1 MTILK
6 KSLKILFILL
16 NTLALSIV
24 FISLFLLYFFIFEIK
39 FSFLSKK
46 IESLTQNKVKLES
59 INLKWSTSLKKPI
72 IVLNNMRYNNQD
84 IQVNFTNLGI
94 GLNIKSLIFKKQ
106 IILENIEIGGIDL
119 NIDLK
124 RDKQKIINSNT
135 KNIEINNTSI
145 NPETNNSFFLQKLI
159 ENYQRYNLK
168 IEPKITNREKLA
180 LKDNKDNKANKFN
193 QESFVNY
200 LLKNKYKIYDA
211 IYHFNNT
218 YQELRDLKTIIIT
231 DSSINL
237 QLPNKSYILTLS
249 ELSLVF
255 KKDYIHSKL
264 YLNLDTQKEKSS
276 IVTEL
281 NLYQNYKIVIN
292 NKVNNIFLKEI
303 IDIFNNYNFNN
314 FNAQSD
320 SFLKN
325 IKIKDSKIN
334 SNLQFIYH
342 LKNGIEVLK
351 GNFNI
356 TDGKIGI
363 KNILNNY
370 LKVKNIDNNI
380 YFNNEKIDIESNF
393 YFNSSEIEI
402 IPLEVNT
409 NINSISSKISINLKD
424 KRLDIKDLSIVIDND
439 NIFKSTVN
447 IENFYQNPKFHI
459 ELEINNLTKDDI
471 IHYWGNAILKD
482 IKNYLNKNIAKANF
496 TKNTLIIDFIFQN
509 SNLILNKLEGKSFVS
524 DLDMVYVEGLP
535 NVVAKSTVLSYSQN
549 DLIIEYQ
556 DGITG
561 NLTSPKGTIYIKD
574 GDPKKVGYQSLLGIN
589 IDGYGIYKDALNFI
603 SNQPLNLVND
613 ELKSLDISSNLVSNI
628 KLEYDFNLSK
638 VKNIKITAQ
647 LKDLV
652 FNNIL
657 ETIGIEK
664 GFLDLSITDDSLSL
678 EGYGYYQDNKL
689 FYSYVNNF
697 ITKTLSSNEE
707 DNNNYFKSKY
717 NITLE
722 NLDIQTVKSLSFFP
736 EILKD
741 FISGKTSFKVE
752 GITNFNQK
760 ENITVKGDLKDIVID
775 LPQYNYKKTLKENGD
790 FNISVNLNNKLL
802 DTLNI
807 TLNNPNI
814 SGDIN
819 LSFSNSQ
826 VSSYKI
832 TNFNLNN
839 IVKNLN
845 LIFKTVNQ
853 NTKYELKV
861 IDVNADYLDLTGYF
875 KYIRDV
881 NKVSSNQPIKDSIQ
895 KNTDN
900 ENPIT
905 VNLNRLDIKQEFE
918 KNFWQYDYD
927 ININVAKLSN
937 KGIIL
942 DNLGLTYIIS
952 EGRIK
957 ELLFKGYFSENL
969 SLIKLQNKNSIVINI
984 DNLGNLLKLFSISEI
999 ISGGNLYGVSQ
1010 FSYNEAGDFIH
1021 KGNLNLDSFVL
1032 GFVNFNNSNITYK
1045 GLNYNYD
1052 SILQVNG
1059 TLMGASLIAK
1069 INFNDYS
1076 VYGTGTIIPI
1086 QLANVLLSKI
1096 PILSDLFNLAKP
1108 EKNNQGILQIPL
1120 TVTGKLYDINY
1131 KFSRDKKIS
1140 QEQKTESLID
1150 KINKQEQPPQEKE
1163 QLQEQPPETQE
1174 QKTDTTA
1181 PKQQESTN

>member
-24 FISLFLLYFFIFEIK
+24 FISLLLLYFFIFEIK

-84 IQVNFTNLGI
+84 VQINFTNLGI
-94 GLNIKSLIFKKQ
+94 GLNLKSLIFKKQ

-124 RDKQKIINSNT
+124 KDKQKIINSNT
-135 KNIEINNTSI
+135 QNIAINNKSI
-145 NPETNNSFFLQKLI
+145 NQEKNNSFFLQKLI
-159 ENYQRYNLK
+159 EDYQRYNLK

-180 LKDNKDNKANKFN
+180 LKDNKANKFN

-249 ELSLVF
+249 ELSLLF
-255 KKDYIHSKL
+255 KKDYIYSKL

-276 IVTEL
+276 IATDL
-281 NLYQNYKIVIN
+281 KLYQNYKIVIN

-303 IDIFNNYNFNN
+303 IDIFNNYNFN
-314 FNAQSD
+314 AKKD

-370 LKVKNIDNNI
+370 LKIKNIDNNI

-402 IPLEVNT
+402 IPLAVNT

-424 KRLDIKDLSIVIDND
+424 KRVDINDLSIVIDND

-459 ELEINNLTKDDI
+459 ELEINNLTKDDV

-496 TKNTLIIDFIFQN
+496 TKNTLTIDFIFQN
-509 SNLILNKLEGKSFVS
+509 SNLILNKLAGKSFVS
-524 DLDMVYVEGLP
+524 DLDMIYVEGLP
-535 NVVAKSTVLSYSQN
+535 SVFAKSTVLSYSQN

-556 DGITG
+556 NGITG
-561 NLTSPKGTIYIKD
+561 NLTSPQGTIYIKD
-574 GDPKKVGYQSLLGIN
+574 GDPKKVGYQAVLGIN
-589 IDGYGIYKDALNFI
+589 IDGYGIYKDALSFI
-603 SNQPLNLVND
+603 SNQPLNLVTD
-613 ELKSLDISSNLVSNI
+613 ELKSLDITSNLVSNI

-664 GFLDLSITDDSLSL
+664 GFLDLSITDDSLRL

-697 ITKTLSSNEE
+697 VTKTLSSNEE

-717 NITLE
+717 NITLD
-722 NLDIQTVKSLSFFP
+722 NLDLQIVKSLSFFP

-775 LPQYNYKKTLKENGD
+775 LPQYNYKKILKENGD

-819 LSFSNSQ
+819 LSFSDSQ
-826 VSSYKI
+826 VNSYKI
-832 TNFNLNN
+832 TNFTLNN

-845 LIFKTVNQ
+845 LIFKKVNQ
-853 NTKYELKV
+853 NKNYELKF

-875 KYIRDV
+875 KYIREL
-881 NKVSSNQPIKDSIQ
+881 NTKNQHEPLKYSIQ
-895 KNTDN
+895 QNTDS
-900 ENPIT
+900 ENNNIQDFT
-905 VNLNRLDIKQEFE
+905 AVNLNKIDIKQELK

-927 ININVAKLSN
+927 IHINVKKLSN

-942 DNLGLTYIIS
+942 DNLGLTYVIS
-952 EGRIK
+952 EGKIK

-969 SLIKLQNKNSIVINI
+969 SLIKLQNKNNIVINI

-1010 FSYNEAGDFIH
+1010 FSYNEDGDFIH

-1045 GLNYNYD
+1045 GLNYSYD

-1120 TVTGKLYDINY
+1120 TVTGKLYDIKY

-1140 QEQKTESLID
+1140 KPQKTESLID
-1150 KINKQEQPPQEKE
+1150 KINQEQQPQ
-1163 QLQEQPPETQE
+1163 QEQAPVTQP
-1174 QKTDTTA
+1174 KTDIID
-1181 PKQQESTN
+1181 PKQQDSTN